1 MRYNQVEFF
10 SVANGDGIRTVLW
23 VQGCNHH
30 CVGCQN
36 TQTWDEND
44 GREYT
49 KEVEEKI
56 ISSLDSDF
64 IAGITLSGGDPLFP
78 KNRDTVTELCK
89 HIRKVYPNKTIWVYT
104 GYLYEEVSGLDIMGY
119 IDVLV
124 DGEYHA
130 EERNLALPYC
140 GSENQRVINI
150 PETRKHNKVILL

>member
-1 MRYNQVEFF
+1 MKYNQVEFF

-36 TQTWDEND
+36 PQTWDSSA
-44 GREYT
+44 GRKYTEDVEKNIMNSLESEY
-49 KEVEEKI
+49 V
-56 ISSLDSDF
+56 S
-64 IAGITLSGGDPLFP
+64 GITLSGGDPLFP
-78 KNRDTVTELCK
+78 DNRDDVTALCK
-89 HIRKVYPNKTIWVYT
+89 RIKEKYPNKTIWLYT
-104 GYLYEEVSGLDIMGY
+104 GYLYEEVLNLDIMGY

-140 GSENQRVINI
+140 GSENQRVINV
-150 PETRKHNKVILL
+150 PETRRRNEVVLL